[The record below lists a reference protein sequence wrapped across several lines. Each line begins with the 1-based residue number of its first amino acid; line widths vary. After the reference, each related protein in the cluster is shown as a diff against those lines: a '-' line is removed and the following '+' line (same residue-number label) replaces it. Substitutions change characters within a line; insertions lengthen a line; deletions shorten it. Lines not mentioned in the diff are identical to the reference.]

1 MMILGNFA
9 SNMAKP
15 IIWICSLYPLGW
27 LVWAAF
33 SDNLGANP
41 IEFTNRYLGETALK
55 ILFFSLS
62 ITPIR
67 IITGW
72 RSIVRV
78 RRLLGLFAFFYVILH
93 FGFYISIE
101 HFFNWHDIWQDIVK
115 RNYITFGFIA
125 FIVLVPLAITSTKSM
140 IKRVGAAFWKRL
152 HKLVYLS
159 ALLATVHF
167 FMMRKGVQLE
177 PIYYL
182 IFLLILYLVRAF
194 DNLRRRA

>member
-1 MMILGNFA
+1 MISVNFVK
-9 SNMAKP
+9 NIAKP
-15 IIWICSLYPLGW
+15 IIWVCSLYPLGW
-27 LVWAAF
+27 LVWAAL
-33 SDNLGANP
+33 SGNLGANP

-55 ILFFSLS
+55 LLLFSLS

-72 RSIVRV
+72 GSIVRV
-78 RRLLGLFAFFYVILH
+78 RRLIGLFAFFYVILH

-101 HFFNWHDIWQDIVK
+101 QFFNWHDIWQDIVK
-115 RNYITFGFIA
+115 RNYITFGFLA
-125 FIVLVPLAITSTKSM
+125 LIVLVPLAITSNKSM
-140 IKRVGAAFWKRL
+140 IKRVGADFWKRL

-167 FMMRKGVQLE
+167 FMMRKGVQPE

-182 IFLLILYLVRAF
+182 IFLLILYLVRAI
-194 DNLRRRA
+194 DYLRKRA